1 MDIINTI
8 ITQAFHEQSGWEI
21 LAVVLGLAYLILAI
35 KQNIWCWP
43 CAFVSTVIYTQLF
56 WHVSLLMDAMLNVYY
71 ILMAVYGFWVWRSR
85 SSACQID
92 EKTESND
99 MIKPIIRWSK
109 KTHVLVIGGVVILSV
124 ASGLLLDRFTQAAWP
139 FLDSFTTWGSVV
151 TTYMVAKK
159 VLENWIY
166 WLVIDAIAM
175 MLYIDRGL
183 YFTALLFAV
192 YLVMVIIGFNQWLK
206 EYRNKI
212 YT

>member
-1 MDIINTI
+1 MDIIDTI

-21 LAVVLGLAYLILAI
+21 LAVVLGLAYLVLAI

-92 EKTESND
+92 GKIKSND

-139 FLDSFTTWGSVV
+139 FLVSFTTWGSVV
-151 TTYMVAKK
+151 MTYMVAKK

-206 EYRNKI
+206 EYRNII

>member
-1 MDIINTI
+1 MDIIDTI

-92 EKTESND
+92 GKIKSND

-183 YFTALLFAV
+183 YFTAWLFGV
-192 YLVMVIIGFNQWLK
+192 YLVMVMIRFNQWLK

>member
-1 MDIINTI
+1 MDIIDTI

-21 LAVVLGLAYLILAI
+21 LAVVLGLAYLVLAI

-92 EKTESND
+92 GKIKSND